1 MPTDTE
7 LATDIE
13 FSDRTTPKSPAEPL
27 APKSANEVPFSF
39 DELFFSRTDEKGIIL
54 SGNSVFQRVSIYSWD
69 EILNKPHKIIR
80 HPDMPRAV
88 FWLLWDTI
96 KRGQPVGA
104 YVKNRAKDGRH
115 YWVFAIV
122 TPIDGGFLS
131 VRLKPSSPLFKTV
144 KSEYVT
150 LRKIEKN
157 DKPSPEKSA
166 NTLLSRLH
174 DLGYRDYNA
183 FMASALS
190 HEIIGRDRQLK
201 KPEDPS
207 VANFNKLVE
216 SAQHLLD
223 HTKQI
228 FHAYEG
234 HRHVPLNL
242 RVHAAQLGET
252 GAAIGV
258 ISSNYTTIAA
268 ELQNK
273 MTRFM
278 ESGTHVAQTID
289 NGLFL
294 AATARIQREVASIFK
309 QEPPN
314 KGASQE
320 QEMINLEQQQ
330 KAYSLK
336 AAQGLKEISIKVTQ
350 FKEAC
355 LEMRKLT
362 ASLEVTR
369 VMGKIQCASLDASNS
384 SLPNLINDLGQF
396 QEAISDGLKLI
407 DQANKTI
414 EYNIDY
420 MLEYSERT

>member
-1 MPTDTE
+1 MNTYTEDSDTE
-7 LATDIE
+7 LTLNPE
-13 FSDRTTPKSPAEPL
+13 FSSPAITEP
-27 APKSANEVPFSF
+27 PPSQSSNEVPFSF

-54 SGNSVFQRVSIYSWD
+54 SGNSVFQRVSIYAWD
-69 EILNKPHKIIR
+69 ELLNKPHKIIR
-80 HPDMPRAV
+80 HPDMPKAV

-96 KRGQPVGA
+96 KSGHPVGA

-131 VRLKPSSPLFKTV
+131 VRLKPSSSLFRTV
-144 KSEYVT
+144 KNEYIA
-150 LRKIEKN
+150 LRKIEN
-157 DKPSPEKSA
+157 SDHPTPEKSA
-166 NTLLSRLH
+166 KILLSRLQN
-174 DLGYRDYNA
+174 LGYRDYNA

-190 HEIIGRDRQLK
+190 HEIIARDRQLK

-228 FHAYEG
+228 FSAYEG

-268 ELQNK
+268 ELQDK
-273 MTRFM
+273 MTQFM

-294 AATARIQREVASIFK
+294 ASTARIQGEVASIFK
-309 QEPPN
+309 QEAPN

-320 QEMINLEQQQ
+320 KEMINLEQQQ
-330 KAYSLK
+330 QAYSHK
-336 AAQGLKEISIKVTQ
+336 AAQGLKEISVKISQ
-350 FKEAC
+350 FKETC

-396 QEAISDGLKLI
+396 QDAIADGLKLI
-407 DQANKTI
+407 DQANKAI

-420 MLEYSERT
+420 ILECS

>member
-1 MPTDTE
+1 MTDTS
-7 LATDIE
+7 T
-13 FSDRTTPKSPAEPL
+13 SNTT
-27 APKSANEVPFSF
+27 NEVPFSF
-39 DELFFSRTDEKGIIL
+39 DELFFSRTNDKGIIL
-54 SGNSVFQRVSIYSWD
+54 SGNSVFQRVSIYPWN

-96 KRGQPVGA
+96 KSGHPVGA

-122 TPIDGGFLS
+122 TPIEGGFLS
-131 VRLKPSSPLFKTV
+131 VRLKPSSSLFKTV
-144 KSEYVT
+144 KNEYKA
-150 LRKIEKN
+150 LRKTEN
-157 DKPSPEKSA
+157 SDHPTPEESA
-166 NTLLSRLH
+166 NTLLSRLQK
-174 DLGYRDYNA
+174 LGYRDYNA

-190 HEIIGRDRQLK
+190 HEIIAREQQLK

-207 VANFNKLVE
+207 ITNFNKLVE

-228 FHAYEG
+228 SQAYEG

-258 ISSNYTTIAA
+258 ISSNYTTIAT
-268 ELQNK
+268 ELQEK
-273 MTRFM
+273 MTSFM
-278 ESGTHVAQTID
+278 ASGTHVAETID

-294 AATARIQREVASIFK
+294 AATAKIQREVASVFK

-314 KGASQE
+314 EGASQE
-320 QEMINLEQQQ
+320 KEMINLEQQQ
-330 KAYSLK
+330 QAYSHK
-336 AAQGLKEISIKVTQ
+336 AAQGLKEISVKISQ

-407 DQANKTI
+407 DQANKAI

-420 MLEYSERT
+420 ILELS